1 MLNYIFGPDVKQGP
15 TITEI
20 NHVNF
25 RNFND
30 DIQTAYGTSTPGR
43 YMFRR
48 VGSNKFVTDNFFLL
62 ELDHLITKIL
72 QSRNTWS
79 SRKNLNELQIKL
91 RTDTWIK
98 DTVTPTAYPIDKA
111 SFLKQ
116 FKIKPYDTQW
126 GFISTYKMVKKSHHL
141 KGLLLDA
148 KAGSGKAQPLHSKIK
163 VPGGWSTMGEMKV
176 GTKVIARDGSV
187 TRVTG
192 VHPQGIT
199 KVYRV
204 HFADGRYTDCHP
216 EHLWKIYNGA
226 LNKSLR
232 TRSYS
237 ELTQEEKD
245 NHRWRIYTTA
255 ELIERLKYPRPRLY
269 VPLCESE
276 KNADIKLPMDPY
288 LLGVILGDGSTS
300 SGNTDIS
307 KPYQQLFDKI
317 QSKLPDWMEC
327 NWVDNTIFRLRRKK
341 TAERGQLNVVREQLK
356 TIDVMGLRSY
366 EKFIPDVYF
375 NGSTEQRLE
384 LLRGLLDTDGTVGKA
399 KCVSFSSSS
408 EKLSKGVQYL
418 VRSLGGIAK
427 ISTRIPHYTYK
438 GERKEGR
445 MDYRVLIRFPNP
457 ELLFTLDHKKE
468 RAQKGQYSDTLKLK
482 ITRIEEL
489 PQQET
494 QCITVED
501 HEHLYITDDFVVT
514 HNTFTSLMWTRLTGN
529 KKHIIICPDA
539 GINTVWKLH
548 MEEKV
553 FVDPPKYWST
563 RQNKPF
569 DPSCEYFL
577 IHIDYTRNPDFFK
590 ILDQV
595 FEAAGKGGVSL
606 VVDESHNFNELS
618 SKQTQNIIKA
628 ADHYPFNDALP
639 MSGTPLKAMAREA
652 YSIFALID
660 PFFKGNARERFMKS
674 YGLSRDKLNSLLAH
688 RLGRTRYVIDSLFDM
703 GEEPPVE
710 IVPVTVPNGER
721 FTLKAIRLEMFAYIQ
736 NRVKFY
742 EQNMPMFLAFFNHV
756 LDDYESYVKDDNG
769 KLGELVKYKQ
779 IVNRFRTHGYNN
791 FTDSA
796 DSQYAKNVEI
806 DIEARLRGEQLK
818 QFRNIKSAVKYVG
831 LKIRGEAL
839 GNVLGKARIEAVRAV
854 VAHAGLPS
862 MINNVEKKT
871 LIFTSYVDVLN
882 EVYSVLNKE
891 GFKPLL
897 IYGDADQS
905 KDILIKR
912 FDTEPDLNPAVTTF
926 RSLRESAH
934 MVVANQEI
942 LMDAPWRDYELK
954 QTKARIFRQG
964 QDKPCF
970 FWMIEL
976 DTGKELNIMTRSID
990 ILQWSRDN
998 VEELLSQSTLNNPSL
1013 RAIGGEEAL
1022 ELMDFELPTVPL
1034 PKSTSSV
1041 LDLF

>member
-79 SRKNLNELQIKL
+79 SRKSLNELQIKL

-126 GFISTYKMVKKSHHL
+126 GFLSTYKMVKKSHHL

-148 KAGSGKAQPLHSKIK
+148 KAGSGK
-163 VPGGWSTMGEMKV
+163 
-176 GTKVIARDGSV
+176 
-187 TRVTG
+187 
-192 VHPQGIT
+192 
-199 KVYRV
+199 
-204 HFADGRYTDCHP
+204 
-216 EHLWKIYNGA
+216 
-226 LNKSLR
+226 
-232 TRSYS
+232 
-237 ELTQEEKD
+237 
-245 NHRWRIYTTA
+245 
-255 ELIERLKYPRPRLY
+255 
-269 VPLCESE
+269 
-276 KNADIKLPMDPY
+276 
-288 LLGVILGDGSTS
+288 
-300 SGNTDIS
+300 
-307 KPYQQLFDKI
+307 
-317 QSKLPDWMEC
+317 
-327 NWVDNTIFRLRRKK
+327 
-341 TAERGQLNVVREQLK
+341 
-356 TIDVMGLRSY
+356 
-366 EKFIPDVYF
+366 
-375 NGSTEQRLE
+375 
-384 LLRGLLDTDGTVGKA
+384 
-399 KCVSFSSSS
+399 
-408 EKLSKGVQYL
+408 
-418 VRSLGGIAK
+418 
-427 ISTRIPHYTYK
+427 
-438 GERKEGR
+438 
-445 MDYRVLIRFPNP
+445 
-457 ELLFTLDHKKE
+457 
-468 RAQKGQYSDTLKLK
+468 
-482 ITRIEEL
+482 
-489 PQQET
+489 
-494 QCITVED
+494 
-501 HEHLYITDDFVVT
+501 
-514 HNTFTSLMWTRLTGN
+514 TFTSLMWTRLTGN

-674 YGLSRDKLNSLLAH
+674 YGLSRDKLNGLLAH

-721 FTLKAIRLEMFAYIQ
+721 FTLKAIRLEMLAYIQ

-897 IYGDADQS
+897 IYGDAGQS

-976 DTGKELNIMTRSID
+976 DTGKEINIMTRSID

-1022 ELMDFELPTVPL
+1022 ELMDFELPTMPL

>member
-79 SRKNLNELQIKL
+79 SRKSLNELQIKL

-148 KAGSGKAQPLHSKIK
+148 KAGSGK
-163 VPGGWSTMGEMKV
+163 
-176 GTKVIARDGSV
+176 
-187 TRVTG
+187 
-192 VHPQGIT
+192 
-199 KVYRV
+199 
-204 HFADGRYTDCHP
+204 
-216 EHLWKIYNGA
+216 
-226 LNKSLR
+226 
-232 TRSYS
+232 
-237 ELTQEEKD
+237 
-245 NHRWRIYTTA
+245 
-255 ELIERLKYPRPRLY
+255 
-269 VPLCESE
+269 
-276 KNADIKLPMDPY
+276 
-288 LLGVILGDGSTS
+288 
-300 SGNTDIS
+300 
-307 KPYQQLFDKI
+307 
-317 QSKLPDWMEC
+317 
-327 NWVDNTIFRLRRKK
+327 
-341 TAERGQLNVVREQLK
+341 
-356 TIDVMGLRSY
+356 
-366 EKFIPDVYF
+366 
-375 NGSTEQRLE
+375 
-384 LLRGLLDTDGTVGKA
+384 
-399 KCVSFSSSS
+399 
-408 EKLSKGVQYL
+408 
-418 VRSLGGIAK
+418 
-427 ISTRIPHYTYK
+427 TY
-438 GERKEGR
+438 
-445 MDYRVLIRFPNP
+445 
-457 ELLFTLDHKKE
+457 
-468 RAQKGQYSDTLKLK
+468 
-482 ITRIEEL
+482 
-489 PQQET
+489 
-494 QCITVED
+494 
-501 HEHLYITDDFVVT
+501 
-514 HNTFTSLMWTRLTGN
+514 TSLMWTRLTGN

-674 YGLSRDKLNSLLAH
+674 YGLSRDKLNTLLAH

-710 IVPVTVPNGER
+710 MVPVTVPNGER
-721 FTLKAIRLEMFAYIQ
+721 FTLKAIRLEMLSYIQ

-976 DTGKELNIMTRSID
+976 DTGKEINIMTRSID

-1022 ELMDFELPTVPL
+1022 ELMDFELPTMPL

>member
-79 SRKNLNELQIKL
+79 SRKSLNELQIKL

-148 KAGSGKAQPLHSKIK
+148 KAGSGK
-163 VPGGWSTMGEMKV
+163 
-176 GTKVIARDGSV
+176 
-187 TRVTG
+187 
-192 VHPQGIT
+192 
-199 KVYRV
+199 
-204 HFADGRYTDCHP
+204 
-216 EHLWKIYNGA
+216 
-226 LNKSLR
+226 
-232 TRSYS
+232 
-237 ELTQEEKD
+237 
-245 NHRWRIYTTA
+245 
-255 ELIERLKYPRPRLY
+255 
-269 VPLCESE
+269 
-276 KNADIKLPMDPY
+276 
-288 LLGVILGDGSTS
+288 
-300 SGNTDIS
+300 
-307 KPYQQLFDKI
+307 
-317 QSKLPDWMEC
+317 
-327 NWVDNTIFRLRRKK
+327 
-341 TAERGQLNVVREQLK
+341 
-356 TIDVMGLRSY
+356 
-366 EKFIPDVYF
+366 
-375 NGSTEQRLE
+375 
-384 LLRGLLDTDGTVGKA
+384 
-399 KCVSFSSSS
+399 
-408 EKLSKGVQYL
+408 
-418 VRSLGGIAK
+418 
-427 ISTRIPHYTYK
+427 TY
-438 GERKEGR
+438 
-445 MDYRVLIRFPNP
+445 
-457 ELLFTLDHKKE
+457 
-468 RAQKGQYSDTLKLK
+468 
-482 ITRIEEL
+482 
-489 PQQET
+489 
-494 QCITVED
+494 
-501 HEHLYITDDFVVT
+501 
-514 HNTFTSLMWTRLTGN
+514 TSLMWTRLTGN

-674 YGLSRDKLNSLLAH
+674 YGLSRDKLNTLLAH

-710 IVPVTVPNGER
+710 MVPVTVPNGER
-721 FTLKAIRLEMFAYIQ
+721 FTLKAIRLEMLSYIQ

-1022 ELMDFELPTVPL
+1022 ELMDFELPTMPL

>member
-79 SRKNLNELQIKL
+79 SRKSLNELQIKL

-148 KAGSGKAQPLHSKIK
+148 KAGSGK
-163 VPGGWSTMGEMKV
+163 
-176 GTKVIARDGSV
+176 
-187 TRVTG
+187 
-192 VHPQGIT
+192 
-199 KVYRV
+199 
-204 HFADGRYTDCHP
+204 
-216 EHLWKIYNGA
+216 
-226 LNKSLR
+226 
-232 TRSYS
+232 
-237 ELTQEEKD
+237 
-245 NHRWRIYTTA
+245 
-255 ELIERLKYPRPRLY
+255 
-269 VPLCESE
+269 
-276 KNADIKLPMDPY
+276 
-288 LLGVILGDGSTS
+288 
-300 SGNTDIS
+300 
-307 KPYQQLFDKI
+307 
-317 QSKLPDWMEC
+317 
-327 NWVDNTIFRLRRKK
+327 
-341 TAERGQLNVVREQLK
+341 
-356 TIDVMGLRSY
+356 
-366 EKFIPDVYF
+366 
-375 NGSTEQRLE
+375 
-384 LLRGLLDTDGTVGKA
+384 
-399 KCVSFSSSS
+399 
-408 EKLSKGVQYL
+408 
-418 VRSLGGIAK
+418 
-427 ISTRIPHYTYK
+427 TY
-438 GERKEGR
+438 
-445 MDYRVLIRFPNP
+445 
-457 ELLFTLDHKKE
+457 
-468 RAQKGQYSDTLKLK
+468 
-482 ITRIEEL
+482 
-489 PQQET
+489 
-494 QCITVED
+494 
-501 HEHLYITDDFVVT
+501 
-514 HNTFTSLMWTRLTGN
+514 TSLMWTRLTGN

-710 IVPVTVPNGER
+710 MVPVTVPNGER
-721 FTLKAIRLEMFAYIQ
+721 FTLKAIRLEMLAYIQ

-1022 ELMDFELPTVPL
+1022 ELMDFELPTMPL

>member
-79 SRKNLNELQIKL
+79 SRKSLNELQIKL

-148 KAGSGKAQPLHSKIK
+148 KAGSGK
-163 VPGGWSTMGEMKV
+163 
-176 GTKVIARDGSV
+176 
-187 TRVTG
+187 
-192 VHPQGIT
+192 
-199 KVYRV
+199 
-204 HFADGRYTDCHP
+204 
-216 EHLWKIYNGA
+216 
-226 LNKSLR
+226 
-232 TRSYS
+232 
-237 ELTQEEKD
+237 
-245 NHRWRIYTTA
+245 
-255 ELIERLKYPRPRLY
+255 
-269 VPLCESE
+269 
-276 KNADIKLPMDPY
+276 
-288 LLGVILGDGSTS
+288 
-300 SGNTDIS
+300 
-307 KPYQQLFDKI
+307 
-317 QSKLPDWMEC
+317 
-327 NWVDNTIFRLRRKK
+327 
-341 TAERGQLNVVREQLK
+341 
-356 TIDVMGLRSY
+356 
-366 EKFIPDVYF
+366 
-375 NGSTEQRLE
+375 
-384 LLRGLLDTDGTVGKA
+384 
-399 KCVSFSSSS
+399 
-408 EKLSKGVQYL
+408 
-418 VRSLGGIAK
+418 
-427 ISTRIPHYTYK
+427 TY
-438 GERKEGR
+438 
-445 MDYRVLIRFPNP
+445 
-457 ELLFTLDHKKE
+457 
-468 RAQKGQYSDTLKLK
+468 
-482 ITRIEEL
+482 
-489 PQQET
+489 
-494 QCITVED
+494 
-501 HEHLYITDDFVVT
+501 
-514 HNTFTSLMWTRLTGN
+514 TSLMWTRLTGN

-595 FEAAGKGGVSL
+595 FEAAGKDGVSL

-721 FTLKAIRLEMFAYIQ
+721 FTLKAIRLEMLAYIQ

-976 DTGKELNIMTRSID
+976 DTGKEINIMTRSID

-1022 ELMDFELPTVPL
+1022 ELMDFELPTMPL

>member
-148 KAGSGKAQPLHSKIK
+148 KAGSGK
-163 VPGGWSTMGEMKV
+163 
-176 GTKVIARDGSV
+176 
-187 TRVTG
+187 
-192 VHPQGIT
+192 
-199 KVYRV
+199 
-204 HFADGRYTDCHP
+204 
-216 EHLWKIYNGA
+216 
-226 LNKSLR
+226 
-232 TRSYS
+232 
-237 ELTQEEKD
+237 
-245 NHRWRIYTTA
+245 
-255 ELIERLKYPRPRLY
+255 
-269 VPLCESE
+269 
-276 KNADIKLPMDPY
+276 
-288 LLGVILGDGSTS
+288 
-300 SGNTDIS
+300 
-307 KPYQQLFDKI
+307 
-317 QSKLPDWMEC
+317 
-327 NWVDNTIFRLRRKK
+327 
-341 TAERGQLNVVREQLK
+341 
-356 TIDVMGLRSY
+356 
-366 EKFIPDVYF
+366 
-375 NGSTEQRLE
+375 
-384 LLRGLLDTDGTVGKA
+384 
-399 KCVSFSSSS
+399 
-408 EKLSKGVQYL
+408 
-418 VRSLGGIAK
+418 
-427 ISTRIPHYTYK
+427 TY
-438 GERKEGR
+438 
-445 MDYRVLIRFPNP
+445 
-457 ELLFTLDHKKE
+457 
-468 RAQKGQYSDTLKLK
+468 
-482 ITRIEEL
+482 
-489 PQQET
+489 
-494 QCITVED
+494 
-501 HEHLYITDDFVVT
+501 
-514 HNTFTSLMWTRLTGN
+514 TSLMWTRLTGN

-628 ADHYPFNDALP
+628 ADHYPFNDSLP

-674 YGLSRDKLNSLLAH
+674 YGLSRDKLNTLLAH

-710 IVPVTVPNGER
+710 MVPVTVPNGER
-721 FTLKAIRLEMFAYIQ
+721 FTLKAIRLEMLSYIQ

-742 EQNMPMFLAFFNHV
+742 EQNMPIFLAFFNHV

-976 DTGKELNIMTRSID
+976 DTGKEINIMTRSID

-1022 ELMDFELPTVPL
+1022 ELMDFELPTMPL

>member
-79 SRKNLNELQIKL
+79 SRKSLNELQIKL

-148 KAGSGKAQPLHSKIK
+148 KAGSGK
-163 VPGGWSTMGEMKV
+163 
-176 GTKVIARDGSV
+176 
-187 TRVTG
+187 
-192 VHPQGIT
+192 
-199 KVYRV
+199 
-204 HFADGRYTDCHP
+204 
-216 EHLWKIYNGA
+216 
-226 LNKSLR
+226 
-232 TRSYS
+232 
-237 ELTQEEKD
+237 
-245 NHRWRIYTTA
+245 
-255 ELIERLKYPRPRLY
+255 
-269 VPLCESE
+269 
-276 KNADIKLPMDPY
+276 
-288 LLGVILGDGSTS
+288 
-300 SGNTDIS
+300 
-307 KPYQQLFDKI
+307 
-317 QSKLPDWMEC
+317 
-327 NWVDNTIFRLRRKK
+327 
-341 TAERGQLNVVREQLK
+341 
-356 TIDVMGLRSY
+356 
-366 EKFIPDVYF
+366 
-375 NGSTEQRLE
+375 
-384 LLRGLLDTDGTVGKA
+384 
-399 KCVSFSSSS
+399 
-408 EKLSKGVQYL
+408 
-418 VRSLGGIAK
+418 
-427 ISTRIPHYTYK
+427 TY
-438 GERKEGR
+438 
-445 MDYRVLIRFPNP
+445 
-457 ELLFTLDHKKE
+457 
-468 RAQKGQYSDTLKLK
+468 
-482 ITRIEEL
+482 
-489 PQQET
+489 
-494 QCITVED
+494 
-501 HEHLYITDDFVVT
+501 
-514 HNTFTSLMWTRLTGN
+514 TSLMWTRLTGN

-721 FTLKAIRLEMFAYIQ
+721 FTLKAIRLEMLAYIQ

-976 DTGKELNIMTRSID
+976 DTGKEINIMTRSID

-1022 ELMDFELPTVPL
+1022 ELMDFELPTMPL

>member
-98 DTVTPTAYPIDKA
+98 DTVTPTAYPIDKS

-126 GFISTYKMVKKSHHL
+126 GFLSTYKMVKKSHHL

-148 KAGSGKAQPLHSKIK
+148 KAGSGK
-163 VPGGWSTMGEMKV
+163 
-176 GTKVIARDGSV
+176 
-187 TRVTG
+187 
-192 VHPQGIT
+192 
-199 KVYRV
+199 
-204 HFADGRYTDCHP
+204 
-216 EHLWKIYNGA
+216 
-226 LNKSLR
+226 
-232 TRSYS
+232 
-237 ELTQEEKD
+237 
-245 NHRWRIYTTA
+245 
-255 ELIERLKYPRPRLY
+255 
-269 VPLCESE
+269 
-276 KNADIKLPMDPY
+276 
-288 LLGVILGDGSTS
+288 
-300 SGNTDIS
+300 
-307 KPYQQLFDKI
+307 
-317 QSKLPDWMEC
+317 
-327 NWVDNTIFRLRRKK
+327 
-341 TAERGQLNVVREQLK
+341 
-356 TIDVMGLRSY
+356 
-366 EKFIPDVYF
+366 
-375 NGSTEQRLE
+375 
-384 LLRGLLDTDGTVGKA
+384 
-399 KCVSFSSSS
+399 
-408 EKLSKGVQYL
+408 
-418 VRSLGGIAK
+418 
-427 ISTRIPHYTYK
+427 
-438 GERKEGR
+438 
-445 MDYRVLIRFPNP
+445 
-457 ELLFTLDHKKE
+457 
-468 RAQKGQYSDTLKLK
+468 
-482 ITRIEEL
+482 
-489 PQQET
+489 
-494 QCITVED
+494 
-501 HEHLYITDDFVVT
+501 
-514 HNTFTSLMWTRLTGN
+514 TFTSLMWTRLTGN

-721 FTLKAIRLEMFAYIQ
+721 FTLKAIRLEMLAYIQ

-756 LDDYESYVKDDNG
+756 LDDYENYVKDDNG

-779 IVNRFRTHGYNN
+779 IVNRFRTQGYNN

-854 VAHAGLPS
+854 VDHAGLPS

-976 DTGKELNIMTRSID
+976 DTGKEINIMTRSID

-1022 ELMDFELPTVPL
+1022 ELMDLELPTLPL
-1034 PKSTSSV
+1034 PKSASSV

>member
-126 GFISTYKMVKKSHHL
+126 GFLSTYKMVKKSHHL

-148 KAGSGKAQPLHSKIK
+148 KAGSGK
-163 VPGGWSTMGEMKV
+163 
-176 GTKVIARDGSV
+176 
-187 TRVTG
+187 
-192 VHPQGIT
+192 
-199 KVYRV
+199 
-204 HFADGRYTDCHP
+204 
-216 EHLWKIYNGA
+216 
-226 LNKSLR
+226 
-232 TRSYS
+232 
-237 ELTQEEKD
+237 
-245 NHRWRIYTTA
+245 
-255 ELIERLKYPRPRLY
+255 
-269 VPLCESE
+269 
-276 KNADIKLPMDPY
+276 
-288 LLGVILGDGSTS
+288 
-300 SGNTDIS
+300 
-307 KPYQQLFDKI
+307 
-317 QSKLPDWMEC
+317 
-327 NWVDNTIFRLRRKK
+327 
-341 TAERGQLNVVREQLK
+341 
-356 TIDVMGLRSY
+356 
-366 EKFIPDVYF
+366 
-375 NGSTEQRLE
+375 
-384 LLRGLLDTDGTVGKA
+384 
-399 KCVSFSSSS
+399 
-408 EKLSKGVQYL
+408 
-418 VRSLGGIAK
+418 
-427 ISTRIPHYTYK
+427 
-438 GERKEGR
+438 
-445 MDYRVLIRFPNP
+445 
-457 ELLFTLDHKKE
+457 
-468 RAQKGQYSDTLKLK
+468 
-482 ITRIEEL
+482 
-489 PQQET
+489 
-494 QCITVED
+494 
-501 HEHLYITDDFVVT
+501 
-514 HNTFTSLMWTRLTGN
+514 TFTSLMWTRLTGN

-674 YGLSRDKLNSLLAH
+674 YGLSRDKLNTLLAH

-710 IVPVTVPNGER
+710 MVPVTVPNGER
-721 FTLKAIRLEMFAYIQ
+721 FTLKAIRLEMLSYIQ

-976 DTGKELNIMTRSID
+976 DTGKEINIMTRSID

-1022 ELMDFELPTVPL
+1022 ELMDLELPTLPL
-1034 PKSTSSV
+1034 PKSASSV

>member
-79 SRKNLNELQIKL
+79 SRKSLNELQIKL

-148 KAGSGKAQPLHSKIK
+148 KAGSGK
-163 VPGGWSTMGEMKV
+163 
-176 GTKVIARDGSV
+176 
-187 TRVTG
+187 
-192 VHPQGIT
+192 
-199 KVYRV
+199 
-204 HFADGRYTDCHP
+204 
-216 EHLWKIYNGA
+216 
-226 LNKSLR
+226 
-232 TRSYS
+232 
-237 ELTQEEKD
+237 
-245 NHRWRIYTTA
+245 
-255 ELIERLKYPRPRLY
+255 
-269 VPLCESE
+269 
-276 KNADIKLPMDPY
+276 
-288 LLGVILGDGSTS
+288 
-300 SGNTDIS
+300 
-307 KPYQQLFDKI
+307 
-317 QSKLPDWMEC
+317 
-327 NWVDNTIFRLRRKK
+327 
-341 TAERGQLNVVREQLK
+341 
-356 TIDVMGLRSY
+356 
-366 EKFIPDVYF
+366 
-375 NGSTEQRLE
+375 
-384 LLRGLLDTDGTVGKA
+384 
-399 KCVSFSSSS
+399 
-408 EKLSKGVQYL
+408 
-418 VRSLGGIAK
+418 
-427 ISTRIPHYTYK
+427 TY
-438 GERKEGR
+438 
-445 MDYRVLIRFPNP
+445 
-457 ELLFTLDHKKE
+457 
-468 RAQKGQYSDTLKLK
+468 
-482 ITRIEEL
+482 
-489 PQQET
+489 
-494 QCITVED
+494 
-501 HEHLYITDDFVVT
+501 
-514 HNTFTSLMWTRLTGN
+514 TSLMWTRLTGN

-710 IVPVTVPNGER
+710 MVPVTVPNGER
-721 FTLKAIRLEMFAYIQ
+721 FTLKAIRLEMLSYIQ

-1022 ELMDFELPTVPL
+1022 ELMDFELPTMPL

>member
-79 SRKNLNELQIKL
+79 SRKSLNELQIKL

-148 KAGSGKAQPLHSKIK
+148 KAGSGK
-163 VPGGWSTMGEMKV
+163 
-176 GTKVIARDGSV
+176 
-187 TRVTG
+187 
-192 VHPQGIT
+192 
-199 KVYRV
+199 
-204 HFADGRYTDCHP
+204 
-216 EHLWKIYNGA
+216 
-226 LNKSLR
+226 
-232 TRSYS
+232 
-237 ELTQEEKD
+237 
-245 NHRWRIYTTA
+245 
-255 ELIERLKYPRPRLY
+255 
-269 VPLCESE
+269 
-276 KNADIKLPMDPY
+276 
-288 LLGVILGDGSTS
+288 
-300 SGNTDIS
+300 
-307 KPYQQLFDKI
+307 
-317 QSKLPDWMEC
+317 
-327 NWVDNTIFRLRRKK
+327 
-341 TAERGQLNVVREQLK
+341 
-356 TIDVMGLRSY
+356 
-366 EKFIPDVYF
+366 
-375 NGSTEQRLE
+375 
-384 LLRGLLDTDGTVGKA
+384 
-399 KCVSFSSSS
+399 
-408 EKLSKGVQYL
+408 
-418 VRSLGGIAK
+418 
-427 ISTRIPHYTYK
+427 TY
-438 GERKEGR
+438 
-445 MDYRVLIRFPNP
+445 
-457 ELLFTLDHKKE
+457 
-468 RAQKGQYSDTLKLK
+468 
-482 ITRIEEL
+482 
-489 PQQET
+489 
-494 QCITVED
+494 
-501 HEHLYITDDFVVT
+501 
-514 HNTFTSLMWTRLTGN
+514 TSLMWTRLTGN

-674 YGLSRDKLNSLLAH
+674 YGLSRDKLNTLLAH

-710 IVPVTVPNGER
+710 MVPVTVPNGER
-721 FTLKAIRLEMFAYIQ
+721 FTLKAIRLEMLSYIQ

-742 EQNMPMFLAFFNHV
+742 EQNMPIFLAFFNHV

-976 DTGKELNIMTRSID
+976 DTGKEINIMTRSID

-1022 ELMDFELPTVPL
+1022 ELMDFELPTMPL

>member
-126 GFISTYKMVKKSHHL
+126 GFLSTYKMVKKSHHL

-148 KAGSGKAQPLHSKIK
+148 KAGSGK
-163 VPGGWSTMGEMKV
+163 
-176 GTKVIARDGSV
+176 
-187 TRVTG
+187 
-192 VHPQGIT
+192 
-199 KVYRV
+199 
-204 HFADGRYTDCHP
+204 
-216 EHLWKIYNGA
+216 
-226 LNKSLR
+226 
-232 TRSYS
+232 
-237 ELTQEEKD
+237 
-245 NHRWRIYTTA
+245 
-255 ELIERLKYPRPRLY
+255 
-269 VPLCESE
+269 
-276 KNADIKLPMDPY
+276 
-288 LLGVILGDGSTS
+288 
-300 SGNTDIS
+300 
-307 KPYQQLFDKI
+307 
-317 QSKLPDWMEC
+317 
-327 NWVDNTIFRLRRKK
+327 
-341 TAERGQLNVVREQLK
+341 
-356 TIDVMGLRSY
+356 
-366 EKFIPDVYF
+366 
-375 NGSTEQRLE
+375 
-384 LLRGLLDTDGTVGKA
+384 
-399 KCVSFSSSS
+399 
-408 EKLSKGVQYL
+408 
-418 VRSLGGIAK
+418 
-427 ISTRIPHYTYK
+427 
-438 GERKEGR
+438 
-445 MDYRVLIRFPNP
+445 
-457 ELLFTLDHKKE
+457 
-468 RAQKGQYSDTLKLK
+468 
-482 ITRIEEL
+482 
-489 PQQET
+489 
-494 QCITVED
+494 
-501 HEHLYITDDFVVT
+501 
-514 HNTFTSLMWTRLTGN
+514 TFTSLMWTRLTGN

-628 ADHYPFNDALP
+628 ADHYAFNDALP

-721 FTLKAIRLEMFAYIQ
+721 FTLKAIRLEMLAYIQ

-976 DTGKELNIMTRSID
+976 DTGKEINIMTRSID

-1022 ELMDFELPTVPL
+1022 ELMDFELPTMPL